1 MNSSSPIRSRH
12 ATTIAAG
19 FTLVELMVVI
29 VIAAVLLAIAIPSYQ
44 TSILKSRRT
53 DARTALLDEA
63 GREERYL
70 SINNVYTNSPANL
83 GYVGSSSSTNF
94 PITIGSGYYQLNLP
108 TTSLAVGAAPPSF
121 TLTATPQGNQANDT
135 SCATFTLTS
144 TGAQSSVDSGGADS
158 TATCWQ

>member
-53 DARTALLDEA
+53 DARTALL
-63 GREERYL
+63 EERYL